1 MQCGRFGRLNSGVN
15 NDGQF
20 PFASTPQVDVGLTF
34 HNDDGTSTPILL
46 SPGLSPWYSASF
58 TTLSTNDAIGL
69 PNGQY
74 SWGAGFTQVAPVMHE
89 QWLEDSGELL
99 VYQQVDDTG
108 TPSAPPIDNRR
119 AYIQVASAAYDPA
132 TSSPVWGPAINYDWQ
147 EISTD
152 IPPGKDA
159 RPSLWTP
166 GSGATVDPDHNE
178 LWTITGD
185 TGGQIQRTLLTR
197 HDARM
202 NYLANVWV
210 TGMTAYDPDWP
221 IIGMAN
227 HGLDADPASV
237 AAACAIEDV
246 TNYDNSRILQLS
258 FLSLP
263 EGATV
268 DWTKA
273 TLTLTYAM
281 YSIYDPCYQ
290 PDSYDP
296 IYRFGA
302 NGDFTCDTSTG
313 SFTFTG
319 FAGSATDNRLCHFDL
334 AALQRSNTVDLR
346 HVRSL
351 LLNIPVAG
359 DYQFADLRLIKTPD
373 ATESA

>member
-1 MQCGRFGRLNSGVN
+1 
-15 NDGQF
+15 
-20 PFASTPQVDVGLTF
+20 
-34 HNDDGTSTPILL
+34 
-46 SPGLSPWYSASF
+46 
-58 TTLSTNDAIGL
+58 
-69 PNGQY
+69 
-74 SWGAGFTQVAPVMHE
+74 
-89 QWLEDSGELL
+89 
-99 VYQQVDDTG
+99 
-108 TPSAPPIDNRR
+108 
-119 AYIQVASAAYDPA
+119 
-132 TSSPVWGPAINYDWQ
+132 
-147 EISTD
+147 
-152 IPPGKDA
+152 
-159 RPSLWTP
+159 
-166 GSGATVDPDHNE
+166 
-178 LWTITGD
+178 
-185 TGGQIQRTLLTR
+185 
-197 HDARM
+197 M

-334 AALQRSNTVDLR
+334 AALQRSNTVNLR
-346 HVRSL
+346 HVQSL
-351 LLNIPVAG
+351 LLNLPVAG
-359 DYQFADLRLIKTPD
+359 DYHFADLRLIKTPD
-373 ATESA
+373 AMESA